1 MRAAK
6 TTDALAAHIHGY
18 AETSAIVRLL
28 TADLGA
34 VSAVAKGARRV
45 SNSFRGPLDKG
56 VLYRVR
62 LARRGAEGLFHLH
75 SAFVREAFPALRR
88 DPPRF
93 LAAALAVEVAGDL
106 MRENEPHEQLFRLT
120 VFSLKV
126 LDRAPAKRIGLLATF
141 FLARA
146 VALSGH
152 APEIG
157 HCVACGRALAGDG
170 RLLIS
175 AQRGGVLHLSCGQGE
190 PGARS
195 VAPETLRLLNRLW
208 REPAAR
214 VLRTDGAPDRLGELR
229 RMLEEWLEHVLER
242 RFPTVRP
249 LEREIARAPA

>member
-1 MRAAK
+1 MRAR
-6 TTDALAAHIHGY
+6 TTDALAADIHGY

-28 TADLGA
+28 TADLGL

-62 LARRGAEGLFHLH
+62 LGRRGSEGLFHLH
-75 SAFVREAFPALRR
+75 SAAVREAFPALRR

-106 MRENEPHEQLFRLT
+106 MRENEPHEELFRLT
-120 VFSLKV
+120 VFTLKV
-126 LDRAPAKRIGLLATF
+126 LDRAPAKRIGLVATF

-157 HCVACGRALAGDG
+157 HCVACGRPPDPAE
-170 RLLIS
+170 RPLIS
-175 AQRGGVLHLSCGQGE
+175 AQRGGILHLSCGQGE
-190 PGARS
+190 PGARTL
-195 VAPETLRLLNRLW
+195 APEALVLLDRLW
-208 REPAAR
+208 REPAAG
-214 VLRTDGAPDRLGELR
+214 VLRAHGARDRLLDELR
-229 RMLEEWLEHVLER
+229 RMLEDWLEHVLER
-242 RFPTVRP
+242 RFRAIQP

>member
-1 MRAAK
+1 MRARI
-6 TTDALAAHIHGY
+6 TDALAADIHGY

-28 TADLGA
+28 TADFGL

-62 LARRGAEGLFHLH
+62 LGRRGSEGLFHLH
-75 SAFVREAFPALRR
+75 SASVREAFPALRR

-93 LAAALAVEVAGDL
+93 LAAALVVEVAGDL
-106 MRENEPHEQLFRLT
+106 MRENEPHEELFRLT

-126 LDRAPAKRIGLLATF
+126 LDRAPRERIGLVATF

-157 HCVACGRALAGDG
+157 QCVACGRPLAPAE
-170 RLLIS
+170 RSLIS
-175 AQRGGVLHLSCGQGE
+175 AQRGGVVHLSCGQGE
-190 PGARS
+190 PGARML
-195 VAPETLRLLNRLW
+195 APETLALLDRLW
-208 REPAAR
+208 KEPAAR
-214 VLRTDGAPDRLGELR
+214 VLQDGGAPDRLGELR
-229 RMLEEWLEHVLER
+229 RVLETWLEHVLER
-242 RFPTVRP
+242 RFRAVQP